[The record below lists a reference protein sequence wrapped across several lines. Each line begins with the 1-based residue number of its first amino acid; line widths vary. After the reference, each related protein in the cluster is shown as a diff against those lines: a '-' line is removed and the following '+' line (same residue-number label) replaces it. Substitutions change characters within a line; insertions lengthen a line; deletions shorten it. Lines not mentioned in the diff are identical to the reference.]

1 MLYGGDLEAHTFR
14 IMYISVKCSVKFN
27 AKITLPIFSVVRY
40 GTVCV
45 AGVFTV
51 QYDYFSNVVDKLPI
65 STTAADVVSGAY
77 IC

>member
-40 GTVCV
+40 GTAVCV
-45 AGVFTV
+45 GGVFTV
-51 QYDYFSNVVDKLPI
+51 RYNYF
-65 STTAADVVSGAY
+65 
-77 IC
+77 